1 MTREQ
6 CRAARALIGWSQQQL
21 ADAAAIGVATI
32 RVFEAGGS
40 EPRSATLQVLSL
52 ALESAGVVFLGD
64 GTCVE
69 GGPGVRLRSVA
80 PAAS

>member
-6 CRAARALIGWSQQQL
+6 CRAARALIGWSQQRL

-40 EPRSATLQVLSL
+40 EPRSATLQVLRL
-52 ALESAGVVFLGD
+52 ALETAGVVFLSDGD
-64 GTCVE
+64 CVE
-69 GGPGVRLRSVA
+69 GGAGVRLRK
-80 PAAS
+80 

>member
-32 RVFEAGGS
+32 RVFEGGGS
-40 EPRSATLQVLSL
+40 EPRSATLQVLCL
-52 ALESAGVVFLGD
+52 ALEAAGVVFLAD
-64 GTCVE
+64 GELVD
-69 GGPGVRLRSVA
+69 GGPGVRLRK
-80 PAAS
+80 